1 MKITIKPNGLA
12 IFDGVAMRHGKAVM
26 VILLMLIIKI
36 LIKIRKIVK
45 NLANIEY

>member
-1 MKITIKPNGLA
+1 MKITIKSVGLA

-36 LIKIRKIVK
+36 LIKVRKIVK
-45 NLANIEY
+45 NQANIEY